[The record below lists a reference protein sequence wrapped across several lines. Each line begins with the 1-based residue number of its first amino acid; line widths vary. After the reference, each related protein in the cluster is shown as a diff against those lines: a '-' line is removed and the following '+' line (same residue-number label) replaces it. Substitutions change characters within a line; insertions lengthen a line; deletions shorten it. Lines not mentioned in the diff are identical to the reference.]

1 MAGLLRTAEPRRTHR
16 EPPVW
21 TFADL
26 RIRRYTR
33 DDHAAVFAVHERC
46 MAQVGLRPGD
56 GVYYDH
62 DLSRIEELYLRRRGG
77 EFLVGEAGGVI
88 VALGGL
94 RPADDRTAEMVR
106 LRVDPCVQGRGYGA
120 AFVTVL
126 EQRAAELGHRLLRA
140 DTTVRQQAAMRL
152 YRGFGWR
159 EIDRKVTGA
168 TVTVYFE
175 KHLPRAHEDGH

>member
-1 MAGLLRTAEPRRTHR
+1 MAGVLRVAEPRRTHG
-16 EPPVW
+16 EPPGW
-21 TFADL
+21 EFAGL
-26 RIRRYTR
+26 RIRRYTG
-33 DDHAAVFAVHERC
+33 DDRAAVFAVHERC

-62 DLSRIEELYLRRRGG
+62 DFFRIEELYLRRRGG

-94 RPADDRTAEMVR
+94 RPIDDRAAEMVR
-106 LRVDPCVQGRGYGA
+106 LRVDPRVQGRGYGA

-126 EQRAAELGHRLLRA
+126 ERRAAELGHRLLRA
-140 DTTVRQQAAMRL
+140 DTTVRQQAAIRL

-159 EIDRKVTGA
+159 EVDRKVTGA

-175 KHLPRAHEDGH
+175 KYLPRARDDGH

>member
-1 MAGLLRTAEPRRTHR
+1 MAALLPVAEPRRTR
-16 EPPVW
+16 PDPPVW
-21 TFADL
+21 AFAGM

-33 DDHAAVFAVHERC
+33 HDHAVVVAVHERC

-62 DLSRIEELYLRRRGG
+62 DLSRIEELYLRRRG
-77 EFLVGEAGGVI
+77 EFLVGEAGGEI

-94 RPADDRTAEMVR
+94 RAIDDHAAEMVR
-106 LRVDPCVQGRGYGA
+106 LRVHPRVQGRGYGA

-126 EQRAAELGHRLLRA
+126 EQRAAELGYRRLRA
-140 DTTVRQQAAMRL
+140 DTTVRQQAAMAL
-152 YRGFGWR
+152 YRRFGWR
-159 EIDRKVTGA
+159 EVDRKVTGA

-175 KHLPRAHEDGH
+175 KYLPRTHQTGG

>member
-1 MAGLLRTAEPRRTHR
+1 MAGLLRAAAPRRTRR
-16 EPPVW
+16 EPPAW
-21 TFADL
+21 SYAGL

-62 DLSRIEELYLRRRGG
+62 DFFRIEEVYLRRRA
-77 EFLVGEAGGVI
+77 EFLVGEADGEI

-94 RPADDRTAEMVR
+94 RPAGPRTAEMVR
-106 LRVDPCVQGRGYGA
+106 LRVHPHAQGRGYGA
-120 AFVTVL
+120 AFVIVL
-126 EQRAAELGHRLLRA
+126 EQRAAELGYHLLRA
-140 DTTVRQQAAMRL
+140 DTTVRQQAAIGL
-152 YRGFGWR
+152 YRGLGWR
-159 EIDRKVTGA
+159 EVDRRVTGA

-175 KHLPRAHEDGH
+175 KHLPRAREPDR